1 MLRCQEENLRLE
13 RMWQENL
20 HGRAVAT
27 PSQLQIIA
35 LAGEFYRKMV
45 ETRRENPGRPIDWEQ
60 ALRPTNKRR
69 GRPLASKYDGYR
81 LQIHS
86 NKGARSIRA
95 TATTGPTASR

>member
-45 ETRRENPGRPIDWEQ
+45 ETHRENPAGPS
-60 ALRPTNKRR
+60 TGSRR
-69 GRPLASKYDGYR
+69 C
-81 LQIHS
+81 
-86 NKGARSIRA
+86 
-95 TATTGPTASR
+95 GPRIKEEAAH